1 MLRILTIEINPSPLI
16 KWNVRFSIPV
26 LFSQVMKGIVSV
38 LLLLICCTC
47 AAQKVQTIV
56 PDQPVVVGTA
66 FQVQYVI
73 TDPGDYISS
82 TAPVFEGCRLVSGPN
97 LYKGNA
103 VVDGRLQPIQNIA
116 FTLVPVN
123 LGELK
128 IGSIKVSFKNA
139 PEANS
144 DDAVITVVPQP
155 KASFLSRSSY
165 TDVNLYAPAS
175 KTDRDKLIEDNL
187 FIKTIVDKRV
197 CYEGEPITATFKL
210 YSRLQSSSEAEKSP
224 AFYGFSVLDVLN
236 INEAHTAVE
245 TVKGKVFNTS
255 VLRQVQL
262 YPVQAG
268 QLTIDPMYVQ
278 NEIEFDDTLN
288 HRRTTVEKEIVT
300 QPVAITVKPLP
311 AKKPDDYSGAVGS
324 FALEAHLEK
333 TDLPINHE
341 GRLVVTIK
349 GKGNFIQAGP
359 PVIQWP
365 NGTEAF
371 DPVLIDKLNK
381 NAVPI
386 EGTRRYEFGF
396 AANAVGTYLLPPVS
410 FSFFDL
416 STRAF
421 KTITTDT
428 LLLQV
433 REAKKL
439 TAPKVEPLVKRW
451 PYVWILLTALTGSLA
466 LFLWLR
472 NKRNKPQPPAP
483 ETSQKPNYTQQLAA
497 LNLNELTEEQFCLEI
512 QKILSAFSTQ
522 GPPLLSAQQKAEL
535 RSILKDC
542 ELCIYSHFPTT
553 GKEDLIKR
561 ALKVLQ
567 SGSTSATG

>member
-1 MLRILTIEINPSPLI
+1 MLRILTIEINPYPLI
-16 KWNVRFSIPV
+16 QLSDCFNLPV
-26 LFSQVMKGIVSV
+26 LFSQAMKGMVSV
-38 LLLLICCTC
+38 LLLFISCTC
-47 AAQKVQTIV
+47 WAQKVQTIV

-66 FQVQYVI
+66 FQVQYII
-73 TDPGDYISS
+73 TDPADYVSS

-103 VVDGRLQPIQNIA
+103 VVDGKLQPIQNIT
-116 FTLVPVN
+116 FTLVPVS

-128 IGSIKVSFKNA
+128 MGSIKVSFKSA
-139 PEANS
+139 PEVNS

-155 KASFLSRSSY
+155 NASFLSRSSY

-175 KTDRDKLIEDNL
+175 KTDRDKLIDDNL

-197 CYEGEPITATFKL
+197 CYEGEPLTATFKL

-224 AFYGFSVLDVLN
+224 AFYGFSVIDVLN
-236 INEAHTAVE
+236 INESHTAVE
-245 TVKGKVFNTS
+245 TVNGKVFNTS

-278 NEIEFDDTLN
+278 NEIEFDDTLK
-288 HRRTTVEKEIVT
+288 RRKITVEKEIVT
-300 QPVAITVKPLP
+300 QPVTITVKPLP
-311 AKKPDDYSGAVGS
+311 VKKPDDYSGAVGN
-324 FALEAHLEK
+324 FALEAHLAK
-333 TDLPINHE
+333 TDLPVNHD

-349 GKGNFIQAGP
+349 GKGNFIQFGP

-365 NGTEAF
+365 SGTEAF
-371 DPVLIDKLNK
+371 DPILVDKLNK
-381 NAVPI
+381 NTVPI

-396 AANAVGTYLLPPVS
+396 AASAVGTYRLPPVS

-416 STRAF
+416 STRSF

-428 LLLQV
+428 LPLHV
-433 REAKKL
+433 TEAQKL
-439 TAPKVEPLVKRW
+439 IAPKVEPPVKRS
-451 PYVWILLTALTGSLA
+451 PYVWILLSALVLGIMA
-466 LFLWLR
+466 FVALR
-472 NKRNKPQPPAP
+472 NKRSKPPPTVSEPPA
-483 ETSQKPNYTQQLAA
+483 KPNYIQQLAA
-497 LNLNELTEEQFCLEI
+497 LNLNALTLEQTCLEI
-512 QKILSAFSTQ
+512 QKILSAFSTDNSSS
-522 GPPLLSAQQKAEL
+522 LSEEQKAAL

-542 ELCIYSHFPTT
+542 ELCIYSHFQTMD
-553 GKEDLIKR
+553 KEDLIKR

-567 SGSTSATG
+567 T